1 LAGKELRDAV
11 LVVDETPAAVRESVT
26 DPETHRRLTQRCLAL
41 VSPDDR
47 WITAGG
53 RDGWPRG
60 RRPFGAAGRT
70 STLLARPAVAGRGT
84 TMKGK
89 LCGAKKQRKDET
101 CRAPAM
107 PNGRCRIH
115 GGLSL
120 GGIAHPNFKHG
131 RRSKY
136 FP

>member
-1 LAGKELRDAV
+1 
-11 LVVDETPAAVRESVT
+11 
-26 DPETHRRLTQRCLAL
+26 
-41 VSPDDR
+41 
-47 WITAGG
+47 
-53 RDGWPRG
+53 
-60 RRPFGAAGRT
+60 
-70 STLLARPAVAGRGT
+70 
-84 TMKGK
+84 MKGK
-89 LCGAKKQRKDET
+89 LCGAKKRRKDET

-136 FP
+136 WFPPPPPSPAHQIAEMQAQGMSLEEIAARLARRRQARAGAR

>member
-1 LAGKELRDAV
+1 
-11 LVVDETPAAVRESVT
+11 
-26 DPETHRRLTQRCLAL
+26 
-41 VSPDDR
+41 
-47 WITAGG
+47 
-53 RDGWPRG
+53 
-60 RRPFGAAGRT
+60 
-70 STLLARPAVAGRGT
+70 
-84 TMKGK
+84 MKGK
-89 LCGAKKQRKDET
+89 LCGAKKRGKAET